1 MDASIDINEKGE
13 GTSILTNKSLGKFT
27 NDIVWNTV
35 GNYVGGKT
43 LDPAAK
49 ALVNSATNYG
59 NSKTDSVII

>member
-35 GNYVGGKT
+35 GNSGGGQT
-43 LDPAAK
+43 LDPAEK
-49 ALVNSATNYG
+49 AVLNKETKYV
-59 NSKTDSVII
+59 NSKTVSVFI